1 MGVRLMSAKVFIFTA
16 LPCEAQPLVAHF
28 KLVKNVTVLPF
39 AVYANQHICL
49 TVTGVGKAAMAAGV
63 AYSAALWAGDASPVM
78 VNVGI
83 AGHRDQPLGRLFLAD
98 KLIDADSR
106 KNFYPGLVFT
116 PPCPTGAV
124 QTASTPQLAYD
135 HAYLA
140 DMEAT
145 AFYETAARFT
155 AAELIVCL
163 KVVSDNLQSSVAA
176 LNPKQ
181 VSSLIAGQLPTIAGV
196 LETVAAVAGSIHHP
210 EPLHYDDWLNEY
222 RFSAQERLQL
232 KTLLSRWELIS
243 GSQPL
248 KPDKSSLRS
257 GKDLLR
263 WLDLQINNMPFYL

>member
-1 MGVRLMSAKVFIFTA
+1 
-16 LPCEAQPLVAHF
+16 VAYF

-39 AVYANQHICL
+39 AVYANQQICL

-106 KNFYPGLVFT
+106 KNFYPGLIFT

-163 KVVSDNLQSSVAA
+163 KVVSDNPQSSVDA

-181 VSSLIAGQLPTIAGV
+181 VSGLIAAQLPTIASV
-196 LETVAAVAGSIHHP
+196 LEIVGAAAGLIRHP
-210 EPLHYDDWLNEY
+210 EPVLYTELLNEY
-222 RFSAQERLQL
+222 RLSAHERLQL
-232 KTLLSRWELIS
+232 KNLLTRWDVIT

-263 WLDLQINNMPFYL
+263 WLDLQISNTPFYL